1 MTESL
6 LPNYW
11 ETKKKDTG
19 WIFTFYLVVGS
30 TQTHGEATETMILD
44 ENRPVEAINI
54 LLTSIAIMQ
63 IFLEDYILFK

>member
-44 ENRPVEAINI
+44 ENRPVEAIN
-54 LLTSIAIMQ
+54 TG
-63 IFLEDYILFK
+63 